1 MSSIDSAA
9 SNAPSPRPDRE
20 EGRFST
26 RASHLLIGKPPPS
39 DLPNVPQNGLRF
51 ATAFGFQNIGDQV
64 VNAKTTLPWFLNMV
78 GAPAWIAPLLVP
90 IRESGSMLPQAAL
103 RPWIQS
109 RRSRLPI
116 LLAGTFG
123 QALGCVISVC
133 AALFTT
139 GMAAGLL
146 ILLGLTVLALS
157 RSLVSLTSKDIQG
170 RTMPKG
176 YRGRVTGFATTLS
189 GAVAIVMGLIIAAL
203 RDSLSPTTFA
213 ILFAVAAA
221 AWGVSMALF
230 RGIKEPLVD
239 ESDLSELPGTFG
251 DTVRDVVRDVWELV
265 RDDRPFRNFV
275 IVRSLMLASALSP
288 TFLVT
293 LQSKSGSSV
302 TGLGLFVVA
311 SGLASLIGGRVS
323 GALSDKSSKNTL
335 SGAALFAVVL
345 LVLTIVLAIFW
356 DASLYYWLPVAFFG
370 ISVAHAAIRVARSTY
385 VVDMAEG
392 DMRTRYVSVSNTLMG
407 LILLAI
413 GALTSVLSLLGAL
426 WALAALAALGV
437 TGSLM
442 AARLPD
448 VSAGAEKR

>member
-133 AALFTT
+133 ATLFTT

-189 GAVAIVMGLIIAAL
+189 GAVAIVMGLIITAL
-203 RDSLSPTTFA
+203 RDSLSPHNLRNSFRCRGRGVGCQHGVVPRDQRA
-213 ILFAVAAA
+213 SRRRIRPFGA
-221 AWGVSMALF
+221 AWNLRRHRSRRRARRMGA
-230 RGIKEPLVD
+230 
-239 ESDLSELPGTFG
+239 
-251 DTVRDVVRDVWELV
+251 
-265 RDDRPFRNFV
+265 RPR
-275 IVRSLMLASALSP
+275 
-288 TFLVT
+288 
-293 LQSKSGSSV
+293 
-302 TGLGLFVVA
+302 
-311 SGLASLIGGRVS
+311 
-323 GALSDKSSKNTL
+323 
-335 SGAALFAVVL
+335 
-345 LVLTIVLAIFW
+345 
-356 DASLYYWLPVAFFG
+356 
-370 ISVAHAAIRVARSTY
+370 
-385 VVDMAEG
+385 
-392 DMRTRYVSVSNTLMG
+392 
-407 LILLAI
+407 
-413 GALTSVLSLLGAL
+413 
-426 WALAALAALGV
+426 
-437 TGSLM
+437 
-442 AARLPD
+442 
-448 VSAGAEKR
+448 